1 MVKKGYFKNLL
12 IIIHDDCIL
21 MKHVQMTYNDQCN
34 HIRLLFWLQSTTYI
48 MYANKMLPKVI
59 IQYKFVN

>member
-21 MKHVQMTYNDQCN
+21 MKHVQMTSV
-34 HIRLLFWLQSTTYI
+34 QSH
-48 MYANKMLPKVI
+48 KVI
-59 IQYKFVN
+59 ILVAVYNIYNVCKQNAA